1 MLRIKKL
8 DIFVLKS
15 FLLLFAGTFFICLFI
30 FMMQFLWRYVDE
42 LVGKG
47 LEINVLAQFFFYSG
61 LTLIPLSLPLA
72 ILLAALMTFG
82 NFGERYELLSMKAAG
97 IPLLRIIRPVVL
109 FCVFLG
115 GMSFFFQNIIGP
127 RAQKQLWTLLVS
139 MKQKSPEVDIPEGVF
154 YSDIDGYNIYVKHKD
169 RKTGLLKDILIYNFS
184 DGFENAHII
193 WAAEG
198 KLELTADKQHLFLH
212 LYNGEQFENLKSQ
225 SVISRNVPYRRET
238 FKEKHTLIQ
247 FSSEFN
253 MVDGSFLDRR
263 SDIKN
268 MHEISVAIDSLTTHA
283 DSVGRSMYSDIMST
297 TYRGAVLT
305 PADSVK
311 IKTEN
316 IAVINTD
323 SIYNSMTSQEKLKV
337 LHTLIQ
343 FSSEFNM
350 VDGSFLDRRSD
361 IKNMHEISVAIDSLT
376 THADSVGRSMYSDIM
391 STTYRGAVL
400 TPADS
405 VKIKTENI
413 AVINTDS
420 IYNSMTSQEKLK
432 VLTTTENR
440 VKSLSTDWDMKSF
453 LTKDTD
459 NSIRSH
465 RSDWHKKITLSLAC
479 IIFFFIGAPLG
490 AIIRKGGLGMPVV
503 ISVLIFVIYYIIDSG
518 ATRVAKSGEMNIV
531 LGTWMSTIVLAPLGA
546 FFTYKSNKDS
556 VVFNLDVY
564 AAFFRK
570 LLGIRQSRHMFK
582 KEVIIHTPEYA
593 KDIEILD
600 EISKDCQTYLETHR
614 LKGMPNYI
622 QIFTN
627 NKHDDAIAEISK
639 KMEALIEELSN
650 TKDAVLLNLM
660 NNYPFLSVKAHKSL
674 FDNRWLN
681 LLFGIIVPAGLLLYL
696 NIWRYRLRLEKDLRV
711 IIKTNQSIIEQIEK
725 QQLYLQK

>member
-115 GMSFFFQNIIGP
+115 GLSFFFQNIIGP

-154 YSDIDGYNIYVKHKD
+154 YSDIDGYNIYVKEKD
-169 RKTGLLKDILIYNFS
+169 RETGMLKDILIYNFS

-212 LYNGEQFENLKSQ
+212 LYNGEQFENLRSQ

-283 DSVGRSMYSDIMST
+283 DSVGRSMYSDIMAT
-297 TYRGAVLT
+297 TYKGPVLSR
-305 PADSVK
+305 ADSAK
-311 IKTEN
+311 IKEER
-316 IAVINTD
+316 ISIINTD
-323 SIYNSMTSQEKLKV
+323 SIYNSMTSQEKLK
-337 LHTLIQ
+337 T
-343 FSSEFNM
+343 
-350 VDGSFLDRRSD
+350 
-361 IKNMHEISVAIDSLT
+361 
-376 THADSVGRSMYSDIM
+376 
-391 STTYRGAVL
+391 
-400 TPADS
+400 
-405 VKIKTENI
+405 
-413 AVINTDS
+413 
-420 IYNSMTSQEKLK
+420 
-432 VLTTTENR
+432 LTTTENR
-440 VKSLSTDWDMKSF
+440 LQSLSSDWEMKSF

-459 NSIRSH
+459 SNIRSH

-531 LGTWMSTIVLAPLGA
+531 LGTWMSTFVLAPLGA

-556 VVFNLDVY
+556 VVFNMDVY

-570 LLGIRQSRHMFK
+570 ILGIRQSRHLFK
-582 KEVIIHTPEYA
+582 KEVIIHTPDYMEDV
-593 KDIEILD
+593 KLLEG
-600 EISKDCQTYLETHR
+600 ISSDCEMYLSSHR
-614 LKGMPNYI
+614 LKGMPNYV

-627 NKHDDAIAEISK
+627 NKHDDAIAEISV
-639 KMEALIEELSN
+639 KMEAVVEELSN
-650 TKDAVLLNLM
+650 TKDPILLNLL

-681 LLFGIIVPAGLLLYL
+681 LLFGLVVPAGLLVYL
-696 NIWRYRLRLEKDLRV
+696 NIWRYRLRLDKDLKV
-711 IIKTNQSIIEQIEK
+711 IMKTNESVISQIKNQQS
-725 QQLYLQK
+725 YLQ

>member
-97 IPLLRIIRPVVL
+97 IPLLRIIRSVVL

-154 YSDIDGYNIYVKHKD
+154 YSDIDGYNIYVKQKD
-169 RKTGLLKDILIYNFS
+169 RKTGMLKDVLIYNFS

-238 FKEKHTLIQ
+238 FKEKHTLIK

-268 MHEISVAIDSLTTHA
+268 MHEISVAIDSLTVHA

-297 TYRGAVLT
+297 TYRTPVLT
-305 PADSVK
+305 PADSTKMKEERV
-311 IKTEN
+311 
-316 IAVINTD
+316 
-323 SIYNSMTSQEKLKV
+323 S
-337 LHTLIQ
+337 
-343 FSSEFNM
+343 
-350 VDGSFLDRRSD
+350 
-361 IKNMHEISVAIDSLT
+361 
-376 THADSVGRSMYSDIM
+376 
-391 STTYRGAVL
+391 
-400 TPADS
+400 
-405 VKIKTENI
+405 
-413 AVINTDS
+413 VINTDS

-432 VLTTTENR
+432 VLTTTGNR
-440 VKSLSTDWDMKSF
+440 MSSLASDWDMKSF

-459 NSIRSH
+459 NNIRSH

-556 VVFNLDVY
+556 VVFNIDVY

-570 LLGIRQSRHMFK
+570 LFGIRQSRHLFK
-582 KEVIIHTPEYA
+582 KEVIIHTPEYQE
-593 KDIEILD
+593 DIEILE
-600 EISKDCQTYLETHR
+600 EISRDCTVYLENHR
-614 LKGMPNYI
+614 LKGMPNYV

-627 NKHDDAIAEISK
+627 NKHDDAIAEINK
-639 KMEALIEELSN
+639 KMEAVIEELSN
-650 TKDAVLLNLM
+650 TKDAVLLNLL

-681 LLFGIIVPAGLLLYL
+681 LLLGVVIPAGLLLYL
-696 NIWRYRLRLEKDLRV
+696 NIWRYRIRLDKDLRL
-711 IIKTNQSIIEQIEK
+711 IIKNNQSIIEQIRN
-725 QQLYLQK
+725 QQLYLQ

>member
-97 IPLLRIIRPVVL
+97 IPLLRIIRSVVL

-154 YSDIDGYNIYVKHKD
+154 YSDIDGYNIYVKQKD
-169 RKTGLLKDILIYNFS
+169 RKTGMLKNVLIYNFS

-238 FKEKHTLIQ
+238 FKEKHTLIK

-268 MHEISVAIDSLTTHA
+268 MHEISVAIDSLTVHA

-297 TYRGAVLT
+297 TYRTPVLT
-305 PADSVK
+305 PADSTKMKEERV
-311 IKTEN
+311 
-316 IAVINTD
+316 
-323 SIYNSMTSQEKLKV
+323 S
-337 LHTLIQ
+337 
-343 FSSEFNM
+343 
-350 VDGSFLDRRSD
+350 
-361 IKNMHEISVAIDSLT
+361 
-376 THADSVGRSMYSDIM
+376 
-391 STTYRGAVL
+391 
-400 TPADS
+400 
-405 VKIKTENI
+405 
-413 AVINTDS
+413 VINTDS

-432 VLTTTENR
+432 VLTTTGNR
-440 VKSLSTDWDMKSF
+440 MSSLASDWDMKSF

-459 NSIRSH
+459 NNIRSH

-556 VVFNLDVY
+556 VVFNIDVY

-570 LLGIRQSRHMFK
+570 LFGIRQSRHLFK
-582 KEVIIHTPEYA
+582 KEVIIHTPEYQE
-593 KDIEILD
+593 DIEILE
-600 EISKDCQTYLETHR
+600 EISRDCTVYLENHR
-614 LKGMPNYI
+614 LKGMPNYV

-627 NKHDDAIAEISK
+627 NKHDDAIAEINK
-639 KMEALIEELSN
+639 KMEAVIEELSN
-650 TKDAVLLNLM
+650 TKDAVLLNLL

-681 LLFGIIVPAGLLLYL
+681 LLLGIVIPAGLLLYL
-696 NIWRYRLRLEKDLRV
+696 NIWRYRIRLDKDLRL
-711 IIKTNQSIIEQIEK
+711 IIKNNQSIIEQIRN
-725 QQLYLQK
+725 QQLYLQ